1 MAAFGKASAPKADG
15 AVIRSSSD
23 KIRARIMKKKPSL
36 KTMWSQQS
44 AENVNKNTSEECAD
58 VTKDVESMVDDI
70 DPDVLSQ
77 LPPSIQAEIRMSRG
91 DTQTTKSSS
100 GKKGTGMNAWLKN
113 KSSASASIS
122 SSDADK
128 APEKRPFAPSNPKD
142 IDQDFLD
149 ELPDDIRASVMK
161 DIAAHSH
168 SSRSSDAASGK
179 SKRRRGIDSFFAPS
193 TKK

>member
-15 AVIRSSSD
+15 SVIRSSSD
-23 KIRARIMKKKPSL
+23 KIRARMMKSKPSL

-44 AENVNKNTSEECAD
+44 AENVTKSNEECVD
-58 VTKDVESMVDDI
+58 VAEGVEPIVDDI

-91 DTQTTKSSS
+91 DSQKTSSSS
-100 GKKGTGMNAWLKN
+100 GKKGAGMNAWLTK
-113 KSSASASIS
+113 KASASAS

-128 APEKRPFAPSNPKD
+128 ARPFAPFNPND

-161 DIAAHSH
+161 DIAAYNHSPQ
-168 SSRSSDAASGK
+168 RQPSGK
-179 SKRRRGIDSFFAPS
+179 SKRKRGIDSFFVPS
-193 TKK
+193 KSK